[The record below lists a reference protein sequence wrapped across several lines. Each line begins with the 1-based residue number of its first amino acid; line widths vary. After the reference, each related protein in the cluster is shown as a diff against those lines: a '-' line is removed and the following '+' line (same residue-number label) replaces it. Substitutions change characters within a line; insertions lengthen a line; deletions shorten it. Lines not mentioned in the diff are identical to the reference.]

1 MKNIITNEEKQFIVV
16 KVDTNGEPEGVL
28 TRRTSR
34 YGSNMAVSP
43 FTLNNLSIAIT
54 AANTCDLQRALDG
67 FLMDRK
73 TYKYNDFRIVEMETK
88 TNISFGEEVPINKEK
103 ERIFNNSRNLISM
116 AKEWGI
122 QWKKD
127 NPDKDGKV
135 WEGTPYNSPLV
146 VNPSA
151 VEYYNN
157 KLAELNW
164 KEDED
169 YSYSSQI
176 ESYENFVRA
185 IN

>member
-16 KVDTNGEPEGVL
+16 KVDANGEPEGVL

-34 YGSNMAVSP
+34 YGSNIAVSP

-54 AANTCDLQRALDG
+54 ADNTCDLQQALDG

-73 TYKYNDFRIVEMETK
+73 TYKYNDFRIVQMETK
-88 TNISFGEEVPINKEK
+88 TNISFGEEVPVNKEK
-103 ERIFNNSRNLISM
+103 ERIFNNNRKLISM
-116 AKEWGI
+116 AKEWAI

-127 NPDKDGKV
+127 NPDKEAEV
-135 WEGTPYNSPLV
+135 WEGTPYNSSLV
-146 VNPSA
+146 VNPLA
-151 VEYYNN
+151 IEYYKN

-176 ESYENFVRA
+176 ESYEKFVKA
-185 IN
+185 IR

>member
-16 KVDTNGEPEGVL
+16 KVDANGEPEGVL

-34 YGSNMAVSP
+34 YGSNIAVSP

-73 TYKYNDFRIVEMETK
+73 TYKYNDFRIVQMETK
-88 TNISFGEEVPINKEK
+88 TNISFGEEVPVNEEK
-103 ERIFNNSRNLISM
+103 ERIVNNSRKLIDK

-127 NPDKDGKV
+127 NPDKDGKI

-146 VNPSA
+146 VNPLA
-151 VEYYNN
+151 VAYYKN

-164 KEDED
+164 KEHED
-169 YSYSSQI
+169 YSFTA
-176 ESYENFVRA
+176 ETKAYENFVKA

>member
-16 KVDTNGEPEGVL
+16 KVDANGEPEGVL

-34 YGSNMAVSP
+34 YGSNIAVSS
-43 FTLNNLSIAIT
+43 FSLGSLSIAIKSND
-54 AANTCDLQRALDG
+54 ANLLQQELDR
-67 FLMDRK
+67 FLTNKK
-73 TYKYNDFRIVEMETK
+73 TYKYSDFKIVEMQTQTTITFNKEVD
-88 TNISFGEEVPINKEK
+88 ISKEK
-103 ERIFNNSRNLISM
+103 EHILNNNRKLISK

-127 NPDKDGKV
+127 NPDKDGKI

-146 VNPSA
+146 VNPLA
-151 VEYYNN
+151 IEYYKN

-164 KEDED
+164 TENED

>member
-16 KVDTNGEPEGVL
+16 KVDANGEPEGVL

-34 YGSNMAVSP
+34 YGSNIAISS
-43 FTLNNLSIAIT
+43 FSLGSLSIAIKSNN
-54 AANTCDLQRALDG
+54 AGLLQQELDR
-67 FLMDRK
+67 FLTNKK
-73 TYKYNDFRIVEMETK
+73 TYKYSDFKIVEMQTQTTITFSKEVD
-88 TNISFGEEVPINKEK
+88 ISKEK
-103 ERIFNNSRNLISM
+103 EHILNNNRKLISK

-127 NPDKDGKV
+127 NPDKDGKI

-146 VNPSA
+146 VNPLA
-151 VEYYNN
+151 IEYYKN

-164 KEDED
+164 RENED

>member
-1 MKNIITNEEKQFIVV
+1 MVIKPQTRVRLYSN
-16 KVDTNGEPEGVL
+16 VDVDPNYQNALYFESAGEQSSYFAEHL
-28 TRRTSR
+28 
-34 YGSNMAVSP
+34 
-43 FTLNNLSIAIT
+43 
-54 AANTCDLQRALDG
+54 
-67 FLMDRK
+67 
-73 TYKYNDFRIVEMETK
+73 KYEFNDFQYVEATGA
-88 TNISFGEEVPINKEK
+88 IRVPVNKEK
-103 ERIFNNSRNLISM
+103 ERILNNNRKLISM

-127 NPDKDGKV
+127 NPDKDSNV
-135 WEGTPYNSPLV
+135 WEGTPYSRTLV

-151 VEYYNN
+151 VEYYKN

>member
-16 KVDTNGEPEGVL
+16 KVDANGEPEGVL

-34 YGSNMAVSP
+34 YGSNIAVSA
-43 FTLNNLSIAIT
+43 FSLGSLSIAIKSND
-54 AANTCDLQRALDG
+54 ADLLQQELDR
-67 FLMDRK
+67 FLTNKK
-73 TYKYNDFRIVEMETK
+73 TYKYNDFKIIEMQTQTTITFSKEVG
-88 TNISFGEEVPINKEK
+88 ISKEK
-103 ERIFNNSRNLISM
+103 EHILNNNRKLISM

-127 NPDKDGKV
+127 NPDKDGKI

-146 VNPSA
+146 VNPLA
-151 VEYYNN
+151 VAYYKN

-164 KEDED
+164 KEHED
-169 YSYSSQI
+169 YSFTA
-176 ESYENFVRA
+176 ETKAYENFVKA

>member
-34 YGSNMAVSP
+34 YGSNIAVSA
-43 FTLNNLSIAIT
+43 FSLASLSIAIKS
-54 AANTCDLQRALDG
+54 NKVDLLQQELDK
-67 FLMDRK
+67 FLTNKK
-73 TYKYNDFRIVEMETK
+73 TYKYSDFKIVEMETQTTITFNK
-88 TNISFGEEVPINKEK
+88 EVDISKEK
-103 ERIFNNSRNLISM
+103 ERVLNNNRKLISM

-135 WEGTPYNSPLV
+135 WEGTSYSNPFV